1 MHRFIYL
8 LYIVINFI
16 FLYMQRNALKIQK
29 LSLFYFPFYEVIF
42 SRVYKTEIKQNKY
55 SKNKKIDL
63 LTIVTVNI
71 DFNGCLNL
79 KS

>member
-1 MHRFIYL
+1 
-8 LYIVINFI
+8 
-16 FLYMQRNALKIQK
+16 MQRNALKIQK
-29 LSLFYFPFYEVIF
+29 LSLIYFPFYEVIF

-55 SKNKKIDL
+55 SENKKIDL

-71 DFNGCLNL
+71 DFSGCLNL